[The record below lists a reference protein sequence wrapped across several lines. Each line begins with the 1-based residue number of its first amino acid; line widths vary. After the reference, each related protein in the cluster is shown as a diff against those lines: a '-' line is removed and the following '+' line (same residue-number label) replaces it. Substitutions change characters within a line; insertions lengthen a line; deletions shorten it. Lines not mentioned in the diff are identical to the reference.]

1 MLKQIRRLTYL
12 SSSILLVTGVILATT
27 SGCEETGAPD
37 FVPAPGETVTDID
50 SNVYHTIR
58 ISSQTWLVE
67 NLKTTRYRNG
77 DPVTNIPDSEL
88 WAKTESDAWCN
99 YDSDA
104 MNADTYGRL
113 YNWNAAMD
121 KRQIC
126 PEGWHVPT
134 DEDWWRLM
142 NNVGGSVANT
152 GGRMKETGTKHWKSP
167 NKGATDSFGFKALPG
182 GVCGDTI
189 FFSLLGQ
196 QGVWW
201 TATDYDSVNARVWGL
216 RFDQESANPGGWP
229 KRNGASIRC
238 VRD

>member
-1 MLKQIRRLTYL
+1 
-12 SSSILLVTGVILATT
+12 
-27 SGCEETGAPD
+27 
-37 FVPAPGETVTDID
+37 
-50 SNVYHTIR
+50 
-58 ISSQTWLVE
+58 
-67 NLKTTRYRNG
+67 
-77 DPVTNIPDSEL
+77 
-88 WAKTESDAWCN
+88 
-99 YDSDA
+99 
-104 MNADTYGRL
+104 
-113 YNWNAAMD
+113 
-121 KRQIC
+121 
-126 PEGWHVPT
+126 
-134 DEDWWRLM
+134 WWRLM